1 MTNIITTKNLSVE
14 DTSKLKTGDT
24 RKEYNMAKKKGG
36 CPPGKHMVKG
46 KCVAKKKSSSKKS
59 TGY

>member
-1 MTNIITTKNLSVE
+1 MADMITTKNLSVE
-14 DTSKLKTGDT
+14 DTSELKTGDT

-46 KCVAKKKSSSKKS
+46 QCVVKKKRSSKKS

>member
-1 MTNIITTKNLSVE
+1 MASIITTKDLSVE
-14 DTSKLKTGDT
+14 DTRELKTGGM
-24 RKEYNMAKKKGG
+24 RKMAKKKGG

-46 KCVAKKKSSSKKS
+46 KCVARKKSSSKKS

>member
-1 MTNIITTKNLSVE
+1 MASIITTKDLSVE
-14 DTSKLKTGDT
+14 DTSELKTGGM
-24 RKEYNMAKKKGG
+24 RKMAKKKGG

-46 KCVAKKKSSSKKS
+46 KCVARKKSSSKKS

>member
-1 MTNIITTKNLSVE
+1 MASIITTKDLSVK

-24 RKEYNMAKKKGG
+24 RKEYNMAKKKGT

-46 KCVAKKKSSSKKS
+46 KCVPKKKSSSKKS